1 MNGPQK
7 YRKEP
12 VVIEALEWTGENLDE
27 MERFLGCGLI
37 ASSTPINEST
47 GYLVEHNQ
55 QMHLMIRTL
64 EGDHRANVGD
74 YVIKGIKGEFYPCKP
89 DIFGATYSKVE

>member
-7 YRKEP
+7 YRKLP
-12 VVIEALEWTGENLDE
+12 VSVEALEWTGENLAE

-37 ASSTPINEST
+37 TAPSYD
-47 GYLVEHNQ
+47 GAGFLVEYNQ

-89 DIFGATYSKVE
+89 DIFEATYSKVE